1 MSLFPEWEAEHAND
15 EVIPQRVLA
24 MFKRY
29 GRGEP
34 GKICKTCKHFV
45 GYRRNKTFYKCELFG
60 VTHGEATDWRGKYPA
75 CGKYEE
81 DTNGTDQI

>member
-1 MSLFPEWEAEHAND
+1 MTLFPEWQADHAND
-15 EVIPQRVLA
+15 EVIPQRVIT

-34 GKICKTCKHFV
+34 GKTCKNCKHFFS
-45 GYRRNKTFYKCELFG
+45 YRHGKRVFYKCELFG
-60 VTHGEATDWRGKYPA
+60 ISRSEATDWRGKYPA

-81 DTNGTDQI
+81 NTI